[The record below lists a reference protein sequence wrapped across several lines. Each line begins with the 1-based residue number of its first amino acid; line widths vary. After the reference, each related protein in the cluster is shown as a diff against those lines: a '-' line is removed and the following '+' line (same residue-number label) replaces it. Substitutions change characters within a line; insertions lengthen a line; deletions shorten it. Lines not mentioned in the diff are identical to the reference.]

1 MAGKMV
7 PDEIGGGPEE
17 ANLIKAFGFYCLCV
31 TDFKWVGEQDPIY
44 SFKRSL
50 WLLCGCTLF
59 KKEKKQGNVVLVY
72 IQ

>member
-17 ANLIKAFGFYCLCV
+17 ADLIKAFGFYCLCV

-44 SFKRSL
+44 SFKGLSGYCVDVHCSR
-50 WLLCGCTLF
+50 
-59 KKEKKQGNVVLVY
+59 KRRNKEMWC
-72 IQ
+72 

>member
-17 ANLIKAFGFYCLCV
+17 VDLIKAFGFYCLCV
-31 TDFKWVGEQDPIY
+31 TDFMWGGEQQDPIY

-50 WLLCGCTLF
+50 WLLCGCTFF
-59 KKEKKQGNVVLVY
+59 KKKRRNKEMWC
-72 IQ
+72 